1 MKPTPRSRNR
11 LITIVTPCYNEELAV
26 EPFWASLREV
36 LDSCHRFSFQ
46 VICVDDGSRDATL
59 ERLHALAATDERL
72 QILSLTRNFGHQ
84 VALSAGL
91 DHARGAALIFMDAD
105 LQHPPRLIP
114 ELLAEFERGFDV
126 VSAVRLAT
134 EGTSWLKRLSSD
146 GFYALFNMLSEI
158 KIPKGAAD
166 FVCLSRRAY
175 RELRRMRERHRLLRA
190 MISWLGFPR
199 AVVTY
204 QAPSRVAGHSKYT
217 LGKMVRLALDGVFA
231 FSSRPIRFGIRAGLG
246 IATLGLLYLVY
257 VVVMSMIYGA
267 TVRGWPSILVTVL
280 VLGGF
285 QICMIGLVGE
295 YIARTFEQSKGR
307 PLYVLKS
314 NSRRKGVRV
323 LPARQLA
330 SVETREPARERNK
343 NA

>member
-1 MKPTPRSRNR
+1 MKPLTPPRDR
-11 LITIVTPCYNEELAV
+11 LITIVAPCYNEELAV
-26 EPFWASLREV
+26 EPFWDALRQV
-36 LDSCHRFSFQ
+36 LDGIAGYSFQ
-46 VICVDDGSRDATL
+46 VICVDDGSSDATL
-59 ERLHALAATDERL
+59 ARLHVLAAKDERLH
-72 QILSLTRNFGHQ
+72 ILSLTRNFGHQ

-91 DHARGAALIFMDAD
+91 DHARGRALIFMDAD
-105 LQHPPRLIP
+105 LQHPPALLP
-114 ELLAEFERGFDV
+114 ALLAEFERGHDV
-126 VSAVRLAT
+126 VCAVRLAT

-146 GFYALFNMLSEI
+146 GFYAVFNLLSEI

-175 RELRRMRERHRLLRA
+175 VQLRGMRERHRLLRA
-190 MISWLGFPR
+190 MIAWLGFPR
-199 AVVTY
+199 AIVTY

-217 LGKMVRLALDGVFA
+217 LRKMVRLALDGVFA

-246 IATLGLLYLVY
+246 VATLGLVYLVY
-257 VVVMSMIYGA
+257 VMVMSMIYGA
-267 TVRGWPSILVTVL
+267 TVRGWPSILVTIL

-314 NSRRKGVRV
+314 NSKVQKRARRVT
-323 LPARQLA
+323 RQDLA
-330 SVETREPARERNK
+330 SREAS
-343 NA
+343 

>member
-1 MKPTPRSRNR
+1 MKQSSSSRDR

-26 EPFWASLREV
+26 DPFWASLREV
-36 LDSCHRFSFQ
+36 LDRCSGFSFQ
-46 VICVDDGSRDATL
+46 VICVDDGSSDATL
-59 ERLHALAATDERL
+59 ARLHALAASDPRL
-72 QILSLTRNFGHQ
+72 QVLSLTRNFGHQ

-91 DHARGAALIFMDAD
+91 DHARGAALIFMDSD
-105 LQHPPRLIP
+105 LQHPPALIP
-114 ELLAEFERGFDV
+114 ALLAEFERGYDV

-146 GFYALFNMLSEI
+146 GFYAVFNMLSEI

-166 FVCLSRRAY
+166 FVCLSRPAY
-175 RELRRMRERHRLLRA
+175 LQLRRMRERHRLLRA

-217 LGKMVRLALDGVFA
+217 LRKMVRLALDGVFA
-231 FSSRPIRFGIRAGLG
+231 FSSRPIRFGIRAGLAV
-246 IATLGLLYLVY
+246 ATLGLVYLFY
-257 VVVMSMIYGA
+257 VVAMSMTGGG

-314 NSRRKGVRV
+314 NSKRQRARA
-323 LPARQLA
+323 LPERELARSDA
-330 SVETREPARERNK
+330 S
-343 NA
+343 